1 MTRILLFLGTNFAVV
16 LVLGFILNLLGLNQQ
31 GSGSTPFLIMAAVFG
46 MGGAFIS
53 LLLSKKMAL
62 RSTGAQILE
71 SPSNELEQWLVT
83 TVHRQAEQAGIGKPD
98 VAIFRSDAPNAFATG
113 ANKNAALVAVSTG
126 LLTNM
131 TRDEVEAVLGHEVS
145 HVANGD
151 MITLS
156 LIQGVVNTFVMVFA
170 SIVASMLSRGDD
182 GRSRGMGYYFAY
194 SIAQAV
200 FGFLASII
208 VMWFSRYREFRADEG
223 GANLSSTPKMIAA
236 LERLQSTQA
245 AELPASMAAFGISAG
260 GLKQGL
266 KHLLTTHP
274 PLSDRIAALRE
285 RQN

>member
-1 MTRILLFLGTNFAVV
+1 MTRILLFLTTNFAVV
-16 LVLGFILNLLGLNQQ
+16 LVLGLVLNLLGLNQQ
-31 GSGSTPFLIMAAVFG
+31 GSGSLPFLIMAAVFG

-62 RSTGAQILE
+62 RATGAKIIE
-71 SPSNELEQWLVT
+71 TPTNELESWLIA

-98 VAIFRSDAPNAFATG
+98 VAIFSSSAPNAFATG
-113 ANKNAALVAVSTG
+113 ANKNAALVAVSSG
-126 LLTNM
+126 LMNNM

-170 SIVASMLSRGDD
+170 SIVASALSRGD

-200 FGFLASII
+200 FGFLASIV

-223 GANLSSTPKMIAA
+223 GASLSSTPKMIAA

-260 GLKQGL
+260 GIKQGL
-266 KHLLTTHP
+266 KSLLTTHP
-274 PLSDRIAALRE
+274 PLADRIAALRA
-285 RQN
+285 QMS

>member
-1 MTRILLFLGTNFAVV
+1 MTRILLFLTTNFAVV
-16 LVLGFILNLLGLNQQ
+16 LVLGVVLNLLGLNQQ
-31 GSGSTPFLIMAAVFG
+31 GSGSMPFLIMAAVFG

-53 LLLSKKMAL
+53 LLLSKKMAV
-62 RSTGAQILE
+62 RSTGAKIIE
-71 SPSNELEQWLVT
+71 TPANELETWLVD
-83 TVHRQAEQAGIGKPD
+83 TVHRQAEHADIGKPD
-98 VAIFRSDAPNAFATG
+98 VAIFHSDAPNAFATG
-113 ANKNAALVAVSTG
+113 ANKNAALVAVSSG
-126 LLTNM
+126 LMNNM

-156 LIQGVVNTFVMVFA
+156 LLQGVVNTFVMVFA
-170 SIVASMLSRGDD
+170 SIVASAFSRGD

-200 FGFLASII
+200 FGFLASIV

-223 GANLSSTPKMIAA
+223 GARLSSTPKMIAA

-260 GLKQGL
+260 GITQGL
-266 KHLLTTHP
+266 KSLLTTHP
-274 PLSDRIAALRE
+274 PLADRIAALKS
-285 RQN
+285 QMG